1 MYQKTNSTT
10 DQPFL
15 ESKIGLKYFILS
27 LFTIQF
33 IFHAFAL
40 IYIQIISYFQLDSNL
55 QVLNPRLLSSFALD
69 TWLIVFLVSFSA
81 IGYTILKKVK
91 SYSLYILSIYP
102 VLLVLLALVRDVSLF
117 QTIIFSF
124 LSSIIVVQFSYQKN
138 KQLEYSQV

>member
-1 MYQKTNSTT
+1 MYQITNLPTEPS
-10 DQPFL
+10 FL

-40 IYIQIISYFQLDSNL
+40 VYIQIILYFQLDSNL
-55 QVLNPRLLSSFALD
+55 QALSPRLLSSFAFD

-81 IGYTILKKVK
+81 IGYALLKKIK
-91 SYSLYILSIYP
+91 SYSLYILSVYP
-102 VLLVLLALVRDVSLF
+102 VILILLAIVRDVSLF

-124 LSSIIVVQFSYQKN
+124 LSSIIVVQFSYQKIN
-138 KQLEYSQV
+138 S